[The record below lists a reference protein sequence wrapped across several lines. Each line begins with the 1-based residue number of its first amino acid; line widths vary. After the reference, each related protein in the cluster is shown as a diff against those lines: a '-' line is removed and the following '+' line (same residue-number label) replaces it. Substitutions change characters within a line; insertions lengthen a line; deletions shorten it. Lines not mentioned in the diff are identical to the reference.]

1 MSADTAA
8 NVCSRSDQAIRV
20 LQSGQL
26 ECAKAAGRPDAAA
39 FALRKIVQLLVLA
52 VCKTLASCFQGY
64 GGPRDVIKLSL
75 SLVNFSLYAIRQINL
90 PSI

>member
-1 MSADTAA
+1 MPKQFWQLAVSADTAA

-39 FALRKIVQLLVLA
+39 FALRKIVLA
-52 VCKTLASCFQGY
+52 VCKTLASCFQAGD
-64 GGPRDVIKLSL
+64 P
-75 SLVNFSLYAIRQINL
+75 AT
-90 PSI
+90 